1 MRVHEPEYI
10 DFDKVSFSYPA
21 SPELNLKNVSF
32 SLKQG
37 ETLGVVGKT
46 GSGKT
51 TLVRQLLRQYPLG
64 EGDITVS
71 DVTLGQIS
79 TESVRGWVGYVPQ
92 EHILFSKTARENIL
106 FGNREASQEELEK
119 AIEIAAFKKDL
130 EFLPEGL
137 ETLVG
142 EKGVSLSGGQKQR
155 ISIARAVIQN
165 PEILILDDSLSAVDA
180 RTEAAIIENI
190 RRERSGKTTII
201 TTHRLSAVQHADW
214 ILVMDNGEIIE
225 EGTHDRLVSN
235 DGWYAEQFERQQGEN
250 IEGEV
255 KI

>member
-1 MRVHEPEYI
+1 
-10 DFDKVSFSYPA
+10 
-21 SPELNLKNVSF
+21 
-32 SLKQG
+32 
-37 ETLGVVGKT
+37 
-46 GSGKT
+46 
-51 TLVRQLLRQYPLG
+51 
-64 EGDITVS
+64 
-71 DVTLGQIS
+71 
-79 TESVRGWVGYVPQ
+79 
-92 EHILFSKTARENIL
+92 LFSKTARENIL
-106 FGNREASQEELEK
+106 FGNREATEEELEK

-190 RRERSGKTTII
+190 RTERSGKTTII

-214 ILVMDNGEIIE
+214 ILVMDEGAVME
-225 EGTHDRLVSN
+225 EGTHDQLIQSG
-235 DGWYAEQFERQQGEN
+235 GWYAEQFERQQGEN
-250 IEGEV
+250 ESADSGV

>member
-1 MRVHEPEYI
+1 MTNE
-10 DFDKVSFSYPA
+10 
-21 SPELNLKNVSF
+21 NV
-32 SLKQG
+32 
-37 ETLGVVGKT
+37 LGW
-46 GSGKT
+46 
-51 TLVRQLLRQYPLG
+51 
-64 EGDITVS
+64 I
-71 DVTLGQIS
+71 
-79 TESVRGWVGYVPQ
+79 GYVPQ
-92 EHILFSKTARENIL
+92 EHILFSKQRGKI
-106 FGNREASQEELEK
+106 FYS
-119 AIEIAAFKKDL
+119 EIGKRLKRNSRKRLKLQRLKDL

-190 RRERSGKTTII
+190 RTERSGKTTII

-214 ILVMDNGEIIE
+214 ILVMDEGEVIE
-225 EGTHDRLVSN
+225 EGTHDQLIQKG
-235 DGWYAEQFERQQGEN
+235 GWYAEQFERQQGES
-250 IEGEV
+250 ESADSGV

>member
-1 MRVHEPEYI
+1 MYRRSI
-10 DFDKVSFSYPA
+10 FCS
-21 SPELNLKNVSF
+21 
-32 SLKQG
+32 Q
-37 ETLGVVGKT
+37 
-46 GSGKT
+46 
-51 TLVRQLLRQYPLG
+51 
-64 EGDITVS
+64 
-71 DVTLGQIS
+71 
-79 TESVRGWVGYVPQ
+79 
-92 EHILFSKTARENIL
+92 KTARENIL
-106 FGNREASQEELEK
+106 FGNREATEEELEK

-190 RRERSGKTTII
+190 RTERSGKTTII

-214 ILVMDNGEIIE
+214 ILVMDEGAVIE
-225 EGTHDRLVSN
+225 EGTHDQLIQKG
-235 DGWYAEQFERQQGEN
+235 GWYAEQFERQQGES
-250 IEGEV
+250 ESCG
-255 KI
+255 

>member
-1 MRVHEPEYI
+1 MTLDNIANE
-10 DFDKVSFSYPA
+10 
-21 SPELNLKNVSF
+21 NV
-32 SLKQG
+32 
-37 ETLGVVGKT
+37 LGW
-46 GSGKT
+46 
-51 TLVRQLLRQYPLG
+51 
-64 EGDITVS
+64 I
-71 DVTLGQIS
+71 
-79 TESVRGWVGYVPQ
+79 GYVPQ

-106 FGNREASQEELEK
+106 FGNREATEEELEK
-119 AIEIAAFKKDL
+119 AIEIAAFTKDL

-190 RRERSGKTTII
+190 RTERSGKTTII

-214 ILVMDNGEIIE
+214 ILVMDEGAVME
-225 EGTHDRLVSN
+225 EGTHAQLIQSG
-235 DGWYAEQFERQQGEN
+235 GWYAEQFERQQGES
-250 IEGEV
+250 ESADSGV

>member
-1 MRVHEPEYI
+1 MTL
-10 DFDKVSFSYPA
+10 DKMTN
-21 SPELNLKNVSF
+21 ENV
-32 SLKQG
+32 
-37 ETLGVVGKT
+37 LGW
-46 GSGKT
+46 
-51 TLVRQLLRQYPLG
+51 
-64 EGDITVS
+64 I
-71 DVTLGQIS
+71 
-79 TESVRGWVGYVPQ
+79 GYVPQ
-92 EHILFSKTARENIL
+92 EHISFSKTARENIL
-106 FGNREASQEELEK
+106 FGNREATEEELEK

-190 RRERSGKTTII
+190 RTERSGKTTII

-214 ILVMDNGEIIE
+214 ILVMDEGEVME
-225 EGTHDRLVSN
+225 EGTHDQLIQKG
-235 DGWYAEQFERQQGEN
+235 GWYAEQFERQQGES
-250 IEGEV
+250 ESADSGV

>member
-1 MRVHEPEYI
+1 MGIE
-10 DFDKVSFSYPA
+10 A
-21 SPELNLKNVSF
+21 
-32 SLKQG
+32 
-37 ETLGVVGKT
+37 
-46 GSGKT
+46 
-51 TLVRQLLRQYPLG
+51 
-64 EGDITVS
+64 
-71 DVTLGQIS
+71 
-79 TESVRGWVGYVPQ
+79 TE
-92 EHILFSKTARENIL
+92 
-106 FGNREASQEELEK
+106 EELEK
-119 AIEIAAFKKDL
+119 AIEIAAFTKDL

-190 RRERSGKTTII
+190 RTERSGKTTII

-214 ILVMDNGEIIE
+214 ILVMDEGEVME
-225 EGTHDRLVSN
+225 EGTHEQLIQSG
-235 DGWYAEQFERQQGEN
+235 GWYAEQFERQQGES
-250 IEGEV
+250 ESADSGV

>member
-1 MRVHEPEYI
+1 MTNE
-10 DFDKVSFSYPA
+10 
-21 SPELNLKNVSF
+21 NV
-32 SLKQG
+32 
-37 ETLGVVGKT
+37 LGW
-46 GSGKT
+46 
-51 TLVRQLLRQYPLG
+51 
-64 EGDITVS
+64 I
-71 DVTLGQIS
+71 
-79 TESVRGWVGYVPQ
+79 GYVPQ
-92 EHILFSKTARENIL
+92 EHILFSKQRGKI
-106 FGNREASQEELEK
+106 FYS
-119 AIEIAAFKKDL
+119 EIGKRLKRNSRKRLKLQRLKDL

-190 RRERSGKTTII
+190 RTERSGKTTII

-214 ILVMDNGEIIE
+214 ILVMDEGEVIE
-225 EGTHDRLVSN
+225 EGTHNQLIQKG
-235 DGWYAEQFERQQGEN
+235 GWYAEQFERQQGES
-250 IEGEV
+250 ESADSGV